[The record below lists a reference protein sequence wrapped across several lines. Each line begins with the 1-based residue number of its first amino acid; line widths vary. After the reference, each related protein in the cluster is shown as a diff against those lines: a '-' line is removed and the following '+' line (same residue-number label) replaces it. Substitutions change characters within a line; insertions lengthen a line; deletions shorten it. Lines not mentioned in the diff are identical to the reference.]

1 MVKVLLKR
9 TSCFGRGGLILNK
22 AFSGDLDFLS
32 NMYNCPM
39 IVNRVSYSCLEA
51 AFQSFKEVDKIKRVK
66 FAKMNGY
73 QAKAYWK
80 NNPDWVRS
88 DWMAI
93 RLEVMR
99 RLLYIKFSDLDLI
112 MRLLSTGEMELV
124 ETNFWHDGYWGV
136 CSCPRCGNKGHN
148 NLGKLL
154 MEVRD
159 FYRNPIAQT
168 GADEIRTPKD
178 SLVHTRI

>member
-1 MVKVLLKR
+1 MQV
-9 TSCFGRGGLILNK
+9 K

-39 IVNRVSYSCLEA
+39 IVNRVSYSSLES
-51 AFQSFKEVDKIKRVK
+51 AFQSFKEIDKTKRIK
-66 FAKMNGY
+66 FANMNGY

-80 NNPDWVRS
+80 NNRDAVRPDWT
-88 DWMAI
+88 AI

-112 MRLLSTGEMELV
+112 MRLLNTGEMELV
-124 ETNFWHDGYWGV
+124 ETNFWHDGYWGA
-136 CSCPRCGNKGHN
+136 CGCPRCGSKGNN

-159 FYRNPIAQT
+159 FHRNPAIQI
-168 GADEIRTPKD
+168 DEFKDVKD
-178 SLVHTRI
+178 SLFHTRS